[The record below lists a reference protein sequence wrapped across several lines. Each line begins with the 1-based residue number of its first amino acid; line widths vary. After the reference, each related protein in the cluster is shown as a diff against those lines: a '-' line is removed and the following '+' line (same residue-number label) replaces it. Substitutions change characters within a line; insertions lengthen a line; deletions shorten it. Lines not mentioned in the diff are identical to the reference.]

1 MPRRGRA
8 AAIAPADGSAAQT
21 GAGMGV
27 TYAAFALADGTR
39 CVLMCEYLPQFT
51 SPELASALP
60 NPQNLLLIVG
70 CAGSVVAIALVARRA
85 SRVLTRALEPLVD
98 VADHVGAQQL
108 HFAVGASSVRQ
119 VSDVLD
125 AMEQMRAS
133 LKTSLEARWE
143 AEERARQQVASLAH
157 DLKTPLTV
165 VRANADL
172 RRRGARWRAR
182 PGARRNAE
190 TSPPRHAISRRGRSD
205 WTPIFAC

>member
-1 MPRRGRA
+1 M
-8 AAIAPADGSAAQT
+8 
-21 GAGMGV
+21 
-27 TYAAFALADGTR
+27 
-39 CVLMCEYLPQFT
+39 
-51 SPELASALP
+51 
-60 NPQNLLLIVG
+60 G

-108 HFAVGASSVRQ
+108 DFTIGASSVRQ

-125 AMEQMRAS
+125 AMEQMRTS

-143 AEERARQQVASLAH
+143 AEERERQQVASLAH

-165 VRANADL
+165 VRANADYVTEEL
-172 RRRGARWRAR
+172 GGGHALSEAERRI
-182 PGARRNAE
+182 
-190 TSPPRHAISRRGRSD
+190 SPPRHAISRRGRSD